1 MFRAI
6 PDTVVIVST
15 IESTITMPFRDASD
29 RRKVV
34 GAQEGTGGR
43 GIGGRRWVVTV
54 ITELVVTLRLT
65 TQQPDQNQIQPL

>member
-1 MFRAI
+1 MVRAI

-15 IESTITMPFRDASD
+15 VESKITMPFRDVSD

-43 GIGGRRWVVTV
+43 GLWVVPAT
-54 ITELVVTLRLT
+54 IELVV
-65 TQQPDQNQIQPL
+65 

>member
-1 MFRAI
+1 MVRAI

-15 IESTITMPFRDASD
+15 VESKITMPFRDLSD

-43 GIGGRRWVVTV
+43 GLCVVPAT
-54 ITELVVTLRLT
+54 IELVVRLRQT

>member
-15 IESTITMPFRDASD
+15 IESKITMPFRDVSD

-34 GAQEGTGGR
+34 GAEEGTGGR
-43 GIGGRRWVVTV
+43 GLWVVTV